1 MNIAIILAGGSGSRF
16 GADRPKQFLTVAGKT
31 IMEHTIEAF
40 SRNSRIDAIAIV
52 SRADFVEEVEQ
63 MVERGGYT
71 KVAKVLAG
79 GKERYH
85 SSLAALNAFTNDG
98 DNLLIHDCV
107 RPLVTQRIIDDCIDA
122 LARYE
127 AVDVAIPTTDTIIEL
142 DEDGHISRIP
152 QRRLLRNV
160 QTPQCFRRGTL
171 NRAFELALRDP
182 QFIPTDDCSVVFTYL
197 PDVPIHVVAGDTQ
210 NIKITYPED
219 LRFAEQILTTTTASP
234 PTP

>member
-40 SRNSRIDAIAIV
+40 SCNKRIDAIAIV
-52 SRADFVEEVEQ
+52 SRADFVDEVRE
-63 MVERGGYT
+63 MVERGGYS
-71 KVAKVLAG
+71 KVVKVLAG

-85 SSLAALNAFTNDG
+85 SSLAALNAFTDDN

-122 LARYE
+122 LQQYE
-127 AVDVAIPTTDTIIEL
+127 AVDVAVPTTDTIIEL
-142 DEDGHISRIP
+142 DENGHISRIP

-182 QFIPTDDCSVVFTYL
+182 EFIPTDDCSVVFTYL
-197 PDVPIHVVAGDTQ
+197 PDTPIHVVAGDTQ

-219 LRFAEQILTTTTASP
+219 LRFAEQILTSSTASP